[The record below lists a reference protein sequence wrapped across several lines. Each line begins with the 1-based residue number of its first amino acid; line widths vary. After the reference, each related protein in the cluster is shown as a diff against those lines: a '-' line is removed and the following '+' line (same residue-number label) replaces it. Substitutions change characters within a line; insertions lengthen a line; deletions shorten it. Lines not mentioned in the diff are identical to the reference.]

1 MAIVVTQFAWSA
13 AMLSAA
19 NSMQG
24 ACVLMRSKNSW
35 RFATAPVGWEVQ
47 LVPRYGS
54 EKNPGTSCK
63 DILVKNKLKKNN
75 TPDGVHWIR
84 FYGKR

>member
-1 MAIVVTQFAWSA
+1 MVSSNAVCCKQHAG
-13 AMLSAA
+13 
-19 NSMQG
+19 SMRFNAQQKLLEICDG
-24 ACVLMRSKNSW
+24 TSW
-35 RFATAPVGWEVQ
+35 LEVQ

-84 FYGKR
+84 FTGKGNM